1 MKVIFLQDV
10 RGHGKRGE
18 VKNVSAGYAQNYL
31 IPQKKAKIATK
42 SSISELNA
50 QKRAEEKQKQIDIDN
65 ANKIKSIL
73 ENSNTIVTI
82 HSKSG
87 NDGRLF
93 GSVTSKQIAKE
104 LYNQYSIKIDKRKIN
119 LLEPIKSLGYINVSV
134 QLFSGI
140 ESKIRVHVI

>member
-73 ENSNTIVTI
+73 ENSDTIVTI